1 MSYVHENRINFF
13 FEAVNKGSV
22 RAAADALDVAPSA
35 VSRQIS
41 QLEQELAVT
50 LIERH
55 RRGIK
60 ATEAGEEVLKYYK
73 AYLIQQELLL
83 ENLQSLQGLQKGHI
97 FIAMGEGYID
107 DVAGLLSEFS
117 SQFPE
122 IKLHLSICS
131 SNEVIRKVT
140 EDEAH
145 LGLVFNPARD
155 PKIRSHLAMDHP
167 LSIILHKE
175 HPLAQISPIELS
187 QLNQYRLALTDVSH
201 GIRQIISQVE
211 NLTGVVL
218 TPTLECNNL
227 STLKAYAINGGITLL
242 PKFTIEHHAHLYPDL
257 IALPL
262 HHPTFAQTKSHIIT
276 RLGRQLG
283 NAANTLLHMLV
294 YEMKKR
300 DHD

>member
-1 MSYVHENRINFF
+1 MSYVHENRIKFF

-60 ATEAGEEVLKYYK
+60 PTEAGEEVLKYYK

-83 ENLQSLQGLQKGHI
+83 EDLQSLQGLQKGHI

-107 DVAGLLSEFS
+107 DVSDLLSQFS
-117 SQFPE
+117 SQFPK

-131 SNEVIRKVT
+131 SNEVIRKIT

-145 LGLVFNPARD
+145 LGLVFNPAKD
-155 PKIRSHLAMDHP
+155 PKIRSHFKMDHP
-167 LSIILHKE
+167 LSIIVHQA
-175 HPLAQISPIELS
+175 HPLAQMNNIELN

-211 NLTGVVL
+211 NSTGVVL

-227 STLKAYAINGGITLL
+227 STLKAYANSGGVTLL
-242 PKFTIEHHAHLYPDL
+242 PKFTIENHAHLHPDL

-262 HHPTFAQTKSHIIT
+262 HNSTFSQTKSHVIT

-283 NAANTLLHMLV
+283 NGANTLLQMLI
-294 YEMKKR
+294 YEMKGLNT
-300 DHD
+300 